1 MKLFATDVFTPNDF
15 PEYTYVRRAGEDLEQ
30 RLQMALS
37 TPKVVVSISGPSKSG
52 KTVLVEK
59 VVGKDNL
66 IPVSGA
72 EVHSGA
78 ELWSRVL
85 SWMERPASVTEQ
97 TSTSVGHR
105 VGGEASGKGSIPFV
119 AEAGGKATY
128 DQTRTTSATVIETR
142 SDDGLARTVHE
153 IANSDFV
160 LFLDD
165 FHYIPNNAQTE
176 VAKHI
181 KAAAERGIRICIAT
195 VPHRADD
202 VVRSNHELRGRLA
215 QLDTSFWSVEELA
228 QIAVTGFAKLLVDI
242 TPQQAAHLAEEAC
255 GSPQL
260 MQRICLDV
268 CFNLN
273 MRHEQKDRTS
283 ISLERTRLQFILEQS
298 STHADF
304 GTMVANMH
312 QGPKTRGTERR
323 VHKLIDGSEGDV
335 YRVLLLALAHG
346 NPALVVPYNVLME
359 RIGAVCTGDLP
370 AASSI
375 VQACRQLDAIAK
387 RIAPNDRVLEWDDQ
401 DLTGT
406 ISIVDP
412 YFLFYLRCSRKL
424 QKLASAMPPHSGTQ
438 QRLLIM

>member
-15 PEYTYVRRAGEDLEQ
+15 PAYTYVQRAGDDLEAKLQ
-30 RLQMALS
+30 RPLD

-72 EVHSGA
+72 EVQSGDD
-78 ELWSRVL
+78 LWARVL
-85 SWMERPASVTEQ
+85 SWIEAPTESAEQTTASTGHRFGGETSGRTGVPVLAEVAAKGSYDHTRATSTTVTE
-97 TSTSVGHR
+97 
-105 VGGEASGKGSIPFV
+105 
-119 AEAGGKATY
+119 
-128 DQTRTTSATVIETR
+128 TRTSDGIAKITR
-142 SDDGLARTVHE
+142 E
-153 IANSDFV
+153 IANSSFV
-160 LFLDD
+160 VFLDD
-165 FHYIPNNAQTE
+165 FHYIPKDAQAD
-176 VAKHI
+176 VAKQI

-195 VPHRADD
+195 VPHRSDD

-215 QLDTSFWSVEELA
+215 QLDTSFWKIQELE
-228 QIAVTGFAKLLVDI
+228 QIAVTGLSKLLVDI
-242 TPQQAAHLAEEAC
+242 TPQQAMRLAEEAC

-268 CFNLN
+268 CFDLGF
-273 MRHEQKDRTS
+273 RQEQKERAALNLD
-283 ISLERTRLQFILEQS
+283 RTRLQSILEQS

-323 VHKLIDGSEGDV
+323 MHKLIDGSEGDV

-346 NPALVVPYNVLME
+346 VPTMSLPYTTLME
-359 RIGAVCTGDLP
+359 KIEAVCTGDLP
-370 AASSI
+370 SGGSI
-375 VQACRQLDAIAK
+375 VQSCRQLDAIAK
-387 RIAPNDRVLEWDDQ
+387 RIAPTERVLEWDDQ
-401 DLTGT
+401 ELTGT
-406 ISIVDP
+406 MSVVNP

-424 QKLASAMPPHSGTQ
+424 QTLGSARSSDYQYQLPSS
-438 QRLLIM
+438 

>member
-30 RLQMALS
+30 RLQMALA
-37 TPKVVVSISGPSKSG
+37 TPKVVISISGPSKSG

-72 EVHSGA
+72 EVYSGD

-85 SWMERPASVTEQ
+85 SWMGRPASVAEQ
-97 TSTSVGHR
+97 TSASVGHR
-105 VGGEASGKGSIPFV
+105 LGGDASAKAGVPLL
-119 AEAGGKATY
+119 AEAAGKASY
-128 DQTRTTSATVIETR
+128 DQTRATSTTVTETR

-165 FHYIPNNAQTE
+165 FHYIRKHAQTD

-181 KAAAERGIRICIAT
+181 KAAAERGIRICVAT

-202 VVRSNHELRGRLA
+202 VVRTNHELRGRLA
-215 QLDTSFWSVEELA
+215 QLDTTFWSVHELA
-228 QIAVTGFAKLLVDI
+228 QIAVTGFSKLLVNI
-242 TPQQAAHLAEEAC
+242 TSQQAARLAEEAC

-268 CFNLN
+268 CFDLGL
-273 MRHEQKDRTS
+273 RQEQKESTS
-283 ISLERTRLQFILEQS
+283 INLETTRLQSILEQS

-304 GTMVANMH
+304 GTMVENMH
-312 QGPKTRGTERR
+312 HGPKTRGTERR

-346 NPALVVPYNVLME
+346 NPAMVVPYNTLMD
-359 RIGAVCTGDLP
+359 RIGAVCTGDPP
-370 AASSI
+370 AASSV

-387 RIAPNDRVLEWDDQ
+387 RVAPTERVLEWDDQ
-401 DLTGT
+401 ELTGT
-406 ISIVDP
+406 MSIVNP

-424 QKLASAMPPHSGTQ
+424 QKLASMRGADGSQ
-438 QRLLIM
+438 EQLF